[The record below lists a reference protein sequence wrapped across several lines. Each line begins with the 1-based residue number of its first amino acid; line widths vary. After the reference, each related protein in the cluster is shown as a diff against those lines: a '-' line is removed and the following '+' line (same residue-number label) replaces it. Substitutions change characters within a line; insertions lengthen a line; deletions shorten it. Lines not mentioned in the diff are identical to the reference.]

1 MQHSNKPELKV
12 RKITGKLKRTWF
24 TKLLL
29 DYRKR
34 GQVGKK
40 ERRKERKKKD
50 RPIVEKRH

>member
-1 MQHSNKPELKV
+1 MQHSNKPELKG

-29 DYRKR
+29 DNRKR

-40 ERRKERKKKD
+40 ERKKKER
-50 RPIVEKRH
+50 